1 MNTFSRFGSQLFRK
15 KGGAAGS
22 NSNSL
27 SYIDKQNLYLTLD
40 PSGTDYIDYSNNNIY
55 YDEAYSI
62 NPNNEN
68 TTLLTLNQN
77 NAPVFLSSLSNF
89 TIAIKYKINDFSDN
103 LPFLGQI
110 YNNPVYDISFSD
122 TAIFTGD
129 SFQVTIVK
137 GSDPVNYIISGDL
150 TSTNINNAPLTGVL
164 NEIESILTYN
174 VTSGSGIF
182 QFTIENTD
190 VSGSI
195 VISKNIWIK
204 VQTNVLGEPVF
215 AFSETGVNGLY
226 YNQMNISFLA
236 GNSYRLDVSDTT
248 NASYNFVAS
257 TSPTDSPNT
266 SVLSNNNVNPG
277 TNGAYLYLE
286 IPNDYSGDALHYFD
300 ASNSNMGLEQTFY
313 SLTLPNEN
321 IYYNNTSW
329 NNTYGHSQ
337 FDLSFALSAS
347 SLGANNN
354 TLEYLFSNTIGTEGA
369 DSVVLGSS
377 AYYSVNP
384 VGYSGPSATITT
396 NLLTISGEWV
406 QWEFPYKTRLR
417 SIRLNQGY
425 ESIVSSTYITQLSN
439 TWPQMVCLLGSNDG
453 TAWDYLDSIDT
464 NVSASAI
471 SNSGLPSAVSSG
483 YGDLTIQNEAYY
495 TYYRMVVETLVN
507 DNGATITNSNTQS
520 PRIGHIH
527 LSCDIHT
534 DVSAEIHYV
543 NVYNDLFYV
552 DGLVVPDLSFASGTT
567 YLFDQSD
574 STNIGNT
581 FVLGTVMDS
590 SSSMINYQNV
600 IGTPGLSGA
609 YSSFS
614 ATSESVYYFSYES
627 SNMTSSYSGYSV
639 KVVSNVLGQPV
650 FAIKSPSDNVYYNQ
664 PDISFGAGDS
674 YEIDISHPSM
684 KGYKMVFGTSV
695 DVSSSIVTSVFSA
708 DTKRIYLDISAAYS
722 GDGLVYFDEN
732 VSGMGY
738 NVYVTENSFG
748 TLTFDFET
756 DEEGWYNVYNNNAA
770 DNSDEIWSRQDNSYE
785 SQINAHSG
793 SFYIGPTRKW
803 ADYRDSAHSVMIFRS
818 PNIELLSNYDI
829 SAYFTA
835 SKRRQ
840 DSSTSWDV
848 IPEGTTAT
856 SNGGVMC
863 LALRRAS
870 DLNGVG
876 KYIAD
881 IGRTNEDQ
889 NNWQQ
894 ASMNSSNIY
903 SDTSFNQ
910 SELYT
915 LDLVDQHSQSWGWM
929 GMDYVVITNA
939 RLADSNFVIYNVTVS
954 NEAFYIQ
961 DDTSTTE
968 KPNLTF
974 TDGTL
979 YIFIQS
985 DSSNANNQLV
995 LGTTSDDNSS
1005 MINYQT
1011 IVGTPGRPGA
1021 YTSFTATSETVSYFS
1036 FETLGMGYEPPV
1048 IYTFTNA
1055 DTPETLTITSTKNIQ
1070 YVLVAGGGSGGGGAW
1085 DGGGGGAGGVLHGTI
1100 ENVQPG
1106 DYTVTIGK
1114 GGVYVD
1120 NDSNL
1125 SDGDD
1130 TTITLINNTGNVT
1143 LTAIG
1148 GGGGGNGN
1156 GTGGSDGGSG
1166 GGNSH
1171 NGSNGVGSGT
1181 SGQGND
1187 GGIGGNTGAYHCG
1200 GGGGGASV
1208 AGTAWGY
1215 TDGDGN
1221 GGDGVNVKDLISV
1234 YPTDLYI
1241 GGGGGGSVGMTNTSQ
1256 TAPSALACIGGLGG
1270 GGNGYVQLQRS
1281 SADSGING
1289 TGGGGGGIRG
1299 DQGDPGSGGSGIAIF
1314 YLF

>member
-1 MNTFSRFGSQLFRK
+1 MNTFSRFGSQLFRN
-15 KGGAAGS
+15 GGTV
-22 NSNSL
+22 NSNTL
-27 SYIDKQNLYLTLD
+27 SYVNKQSLNLTLD

-68 TTLLTLNQN
+68 TTFLTLNQN

-89 TIAIKYKINDFSDN
+89 TIAIKYKINDFSNN

-110 YNNPVYDISFSD
+110 YNNPSYDISFSD
-122 TAIFTGD
+122 TAIFTGE

-150 TSTNINNAPLTGVL
+150 TSTNINNAPLTGIITD
-164 NEIESILTYN
+164 IESILTYN
-174 VTSGSGIF
+174 VTSGSGVF
-182 QFTIENTD
+182 QFTIENSD

-195 VISKNIWIK
+195 VIAKNIWVK

-215 AFSETGVNGLY
+215 AFSESGVNGPY
-226 YNQMNISFLA
+226 YNQLNLSFIA
-236 GNSYRLDVSDTT
+236 GDSYRLDVSDTT
-248 NASYNFVAS
+248 NASYNFVVS

-300 ASNSNMGLEQTFY
+300 ASNSNMGLEQTFF
-313 SLTLPNEN
+313 SLSLPNEN

-337 FDLSFALSAS
+337 FDLSFVLSAS

-417 SIRLNQGY
+417 SITLNQGY
-425 ESIVSSTYITQLSN
+425 DSIANTTYITQLSN

-464 NVSASAI
+464 IVSASAI

-483 YGDLTIQNEAYY
+483 YGELTIQNEAYY

-534 DVSAEIHYV
+534 DVSAEIHHV

-627 SNMTSSYSGYSV
+627 PNMTTSYSGYSV

-695 DVSSSIVTSVFSA
+695 DVSSSIVSSVFSA
-708 DTKRIYLDISAAYS
+708 DTKRIYLDISAGYS

-738 NVYVTENSFG
+738 NVYVTENTNSFG

-848 IPEGTTAT
+848 ISEGTAAF
-856 SNGGVMC
+856 NGGVMC

-881 IGRTNEDQ
+881 IGRTDDDQ

-954 NEAFYIQ
+954 NGVFYIQ
-961 DDTSTTE
+961 DDSSTTA

-974 TDGTL
+974 TEDTL
-979 YIFIQS
+979 YVFIQS
-985 DSSNANNQLV
+985 DNSNANNQLV

-1021 YTSFTATSETVSYFS
+1021 YTSFTATSEPVLYFS
-1036 FETLGMGYEPPV
+1036 YNTNNMGM
-1048 IYTFTNA
+1048 
-1055 DTPETLTITSTKNIQ
+1055 
-1070 YVLVAGGGSGGGGAW
+1070 
-1085 DGGGGGAGGVLHGTI
+1085 
-1100 ENVQPG
+1100 
-1106 DYTVTIGK
+1106 
-1114 GGVYVD
+1114 
-1120 NDSNL
+1120 
-1125 SDGDD
+1125 
-1130 TTITLINNTGNVT
+1130 
-1143 LTAIG
+1143 
-1148 GGGGGNGN
+1148 
-1156 GTGGSDGGSG
+1156 
-1166 GGNSH
+1166 
-1171 NGSNGVGSGT
+1171 
-1181 SGQGND
+1181 
-1187 GGIGGNTGAYHCG
+1187 
-1200 GGGGGASV
+1200 
-1208 AGTAWGY
+1208 
-1215 TDGDGN
+1215 
-1221 GGDGVNVKDLISV
+1221 
-1234 YPTDLYI
+1234 
-1241 GGGGGGSVGMTNTSQ
+1241 
-1256 TAPSALACIGGLGG
+1256 
-1270 GGNGYVQLQRS
+1270 
-1281 SADSGING
+1281 
-1289 TGGGGGGIRG
+1289 
-1299 DQGDPGSGGSGIAIF
+1299 
-1314 YLF
+1314 